1 MNFSK
6 QTLIKIFS
14 SLYIPIALLGFTLL
28 AYAPLIFSLGFYWD
42 DWPLIWF
49 GHLLGTNGYLEVL
62 AGDRPFLAG
71 VYLFS
76 TSILGD
82 SPIQW
87 HIFGLLTRWCVTLSF
102 WWALSKLW
110 KNRQQEVFW
119 IATLFAVYPGFKQ
132 QPISVIYS
140 NGYLLLIAFF
150 LSFGFTI
157 LAFRDRKRF
166 WLYTGLA
173 IVLDLFCSFST
184 EYYFGLNLVRFVI
197 LYFLF
202 LPQTKT
208 FWKTIKKAIIFWLPY
223 LASMIAFLLWRVV
236 FFKFPTYQPET
247 ITKLSEQGLSLSYI
261 GQLLYRVIHDSFSSG
276 IQTWFDSF
284 HFPLLE
290 DFSIRSKAV
299 FWIIFAVGIAFSL
312 LTLFVYTRIKP
323 EREQENNNDEPDF
336 LKSAFW
342 IGLSALVLAGIPYWI
357 TDLPIELQFPW
368 DRFNLAFMAGSA
380 IILVWI
386 FIWLFKSKNQVK
398 VILALFLSMAMAGDV
413 INAITFQR
421 EWQTQKDL
429 FWELTWRVPQL
440 KENTTVLT
448 FGLPLKYY
456 SDNSLTAPLNW
467 IYAPENHS
475 TQIPFLFA
483 FTDVRIG
490 AAIPE
495 LKRNLPIHQ
504 AYRSAEFNGN
514 TSNMVVIF
522 YSPPGCL
529 RVLDPSRRWD
539 VPELPEDLNKAF
551 YLSNVDQVLPDED
564 TVIPPQDI
572 FGSGSESNWCYYFE
586 KADLAR
592 QTENWDTIV
601 SMWNE
606 ADSNNYTPSDPTE
619 YLVFVEGFAHKG
631 DWDTVDQLLSNAML
645 LNRNVHS
652 HVCSQIDYLS
662 KELSQ
667 TDEYQT
673 ALNEIRIKYECT
685 SQ

>member
-1 MNFSK
+1 MTLSK
-6 QTLIKIFS
+6 QTWIKIIS
-14 SLYIPIALLGFTLL
+14 TLYIPIALLGFTVL

-82 SPIQW
+82 SPLQW

-119 IATLFAVYPGFKQ
+119 IAALFAVYPGFKQ

-140 NGYLLLIAFF
+140 NGYLLLISFF

-157 LAFRDRKRF
+157 LAFRNRKRF
-166 WLYTGLA
+166 WLYTTLA

-202 LPQTKT
+202 LPQTRA
-208 FWKTIKKAIIFWLPY
+208 FWKTVKKALLYWVPY
-223 LASMIAFLLWRVV
+223 FVSMVVFLLWRVV
-236 FFKFPTYQPET
+236 FFKFPTYQPES
-247 ITKLSEQGLSLSYI
+247 IAKLSENGFAYL
-261 GQLLYRVIHDSFSSG
+261 GQLLYRLVRDSYFSG

-284 HFPLLE
+284 RFPVLE
-290 DFSIRSKAV
+290 DFSIPSKAV
-299 FWIIFAVGIAFSL
+299 FWVIFAVGIAFSL
-312 LTLFVYTRIKP
+312 LILFFYTRVKTENI
-323 EREQENNNDEPDF
+323 QEANESEPDF
-336 LKSAFW
+336 QKSAFW
-342 IGLSALVLAGIPYWI
+342 IGLSALIFAGIPYWI

-380 IILVWI
+380 IILVWL
-386 FIWLFKSKNQVK
+386 FVWLFKSKNQMK
-398 VILALFLSMAMAGDV
+398 VVVALFLSMAMASHV

-429 FWELTWRVPQL
+429 FWELTWRAPQL
-440 KENTTVLT
+440 KEDTTVLT

-467 IYAPENHS
+467 IYAPDNHS
-475 TQIPFLFA
+475 TQIPYLFA
-483 FTDVRIG
+483 FTDVRVG
-490 AAIPE
+490 AAIPD
-495 LKRNLPIHQ
+495 LKRNLPILQ
-504 AYRSAEFNGN
+504 FYRSAEFNGN
-514 TSNMVVIF
+514 TSNMIVVF

-539 VPELPEDLNKAF
+539 VPELPEDLNRAF
-551 YLSNVDQVLPDED
+551 YLSNVDQISLDA
-564 TVIPPQDI
+564 TAAIPPQNI
-572 FGSGSESNWCYYFE
+572 FGTASESNWCFYFE

-592 QTENWDTIV
+592 QSDNWDTII
-601 SMWNE
+601 SMWDD
-606 ADSNNYTPSDPTE
+606 AKSNSFTPSDPTE
-619 YLVFVEGFAHKG
+619 YLVFVEAFAHQGEWGK
-631 DWDTVDQLLSNAML
+631 VDQLLSDAMA
-645 LNRNVHS
+645 LNRNVHTRI
-652 HVCSQIDYLS
+652 CNQMDYL
-662 KELSQ
+662 LTDLPQ
-667 TDEYQT
+667 TGENQT
-673 ALNEIRIKYECT
+673 ALNEIRVKYEC
-685 SQ
+685 SSK